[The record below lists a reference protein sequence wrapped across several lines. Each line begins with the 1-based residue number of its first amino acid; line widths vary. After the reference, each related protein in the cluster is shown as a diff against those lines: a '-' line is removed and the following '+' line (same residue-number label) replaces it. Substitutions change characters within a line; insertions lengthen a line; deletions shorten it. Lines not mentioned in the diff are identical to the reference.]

1 MTTVSDGK
9 EIGNS
14 FKKYFS
20 YILFLIA
27 ECYIFFIFSLFPFF
41 TEGFL
46 QSNLL
51 FTVNL
56 SSTTI
61 GAVRLFCERIT

>member
-1 MTTVSDGK
+1 MTTVSDDK

-20 YILFLIA
+20 YILFLVA

-41 TEGFL
+41 MEGYL

>member
-14 FKKYFS
+14 FEKYFS
-20 YILFLIA
+20 YILFFIA
-27 ECYIFFIFSLFPFF
+27 ECCIFYFLSISFF
-41 TEGFL
+41 MEGYL

-61 GAVRLFCERIT
+61 GAVRLFGERIT